1 MTTITSA
8 TQYSA
13 YRYLATATTTSST
26 AGSSSGA
33 GDNSSSSSGNSATSI
48 TLSSAALSAMGV
60 KDYAT
65 VIAET
70 RTALTKLLDDA
81 EATSPLKDGKL
92 AIDLSGLDRRALFAI
107 ASNAE
112 GQFTDD
118 ERSAAAIELSNRFD
132 AALTGPAAV
141 ARVTGDSST
150 LYKAALDFL
159 DGASDEEKATDV
171 WKTRKAATLEAQK
184 QLAADP
190 ATLPDVANDPVADY
204 LRRSETG
211 KTGELRDFGDVAT
224 DVRAALDKQAA
235 DAKAA
240 GKELVFSK
248 FRKNGQQVD
257 FSQFDS
263 RSLSAIVLNK
273 DDKFSVEEVNAA
285 KSEIRT
291 RSGQAL
297 LASFKSASSSGDPTA
312 FALNL
317 ISAYSSLS
325 AEERTAVGW
334 TQSFYD
340 NALANYQSSAKIAE
354 MFASSTQSDSA
365 SSGFSGLAS
374 LLG

>member
-33 GDNSSSSSGNSATSI
+33 GDNNSSSSGNSATSI

-107 ASNAE
+107 ASNAG

-141 ARVTGDSST
+141 ARVTGDGAT

-354 MFASSTQSDSA
+354 MFASSTQSDSV

>member
-33 GDNSSSSSGNSATSI
+33 GDNNSSSSGNSATSI

-141 ARVTGDSST
+141 ARVTGDGAT

-211 KTGELRDFGDVAT
+211 KTGELRDFGYVAT

-354 MFASSTQSDSA
+354 MFASSTQSDSV

>member
-141 ARVTGDSST
+141 ARVTGDGAT

-354 MFASSTQSDSA
+354 MFASSTQSDSV